1 MDKQVEVFGQT
12 YSIGRMDAMKEL
24 HVSRRLAPL
33 MAGFGASA
41 FSLAQSGKDS
51 VDDGAMLQVF
61 GPVVEALSKMKD
73 DDVEYIIR
81 TCLAVVKRRDGGLWV
96 PIQNG
101 TQLQYQDITMQC
113 MMRLTV
119 EVVQERLGGFF
130 GLLPGGSNS
139 TQG

>member
-41 FSLAQSGKDS
+41 FSLVQQGKETI
-51 VDDGAMLQVF
+51 DDGAMLQVF
-61 GPVVEALSKMKD
+61 GPVVDALSKMKD

-81 TCLAVVKRRDGGLWV
+81 TCLAVVKRKEGERWV
-96 PIQNG
+96 PVQNG
-101 TQLQYQDITMQC
+101 TQLQYQDITMQG
-113 MMRLTV
+113 MMRLTI
-119 EVVQERLGGFF
+119 EVIQERLGGFF

-139 TQG
+139 TQN